1 MKKILAYRLQQAF
14 SQYRA
19 NKAICIGEKSYTY
32 EELHKASL
40 NVAAH
45 IHQHHPGNAPVAIP
59 GGKNFA
65 VFARICGALIASR
78 AYMPM
83 NSKFPEARNTKML
96 ERSCAVVID
105 IKEADLFREPSADA
119 ITIYAREDDTAYLLF
134 TSGTTGTP
142 KGVPVSNRNVCCYL
156 DHVLSEWEFK
166 ESDRFSQTFDLTF
179 DLSVHDMFVCWLS
192 GACLC
197 IPPDDASLNLA
208 GYIREQQI
216 SIWFS
221 VPSAAVLMDRMRLL
235 KKDAFDGIRMSFF
248 CGEPL
253 NADMADKWQSATGGN
268 DVVNLYGPTEATI
281 AISAYEWSEA
291 KKKSLNGVVCLGKV
305 FMEQEHI
312 VIDPENPEH
321 ICDEGELC
329 LGGSQVITGYLD
341 DPVLTRDYF
350 IQLKSIPDKTWYRT
364 GDLVKKDA
372 EGDLFYL
379 GRKDAE
385 VKISGYRVNL
395 MEVDAVIRAAAGK
408 AMVASVLHEKRSP
421 SIVSYVSRSEGLDE
435 NDLLQ
440 ACRAEL
446 PWYMIPERIIFVE
459 DMPLNI
465 NGKIDRNKLKQMLNE

>member
-1 MKKILAYRLQQAF
+1 MNNILAYRLQQAF
-14 SQYRA
+14 SRYTA
-19 NKAICIGEKSYTY
+19 NEAICIGDTSYTY
-32 EELHKASL
+32 GELYKASL
-40 NVAAH
+40 NVASH
-45 IHQHHPGNAPVAIP
+45 IQHYYPGNAPVAIP
-59 GGKNFA
+59 GGKSFS
-65 VFARICGALIASR
+65 VYARICGALLASR
-78 AYMPM
+78 AYMPL
-83 NSKFPEARNTKML
+83 NSKFPESRNKKML
-96 ERSCAVVID
+96 ERSGAIIPHIND
-105 IKEADLFREPSADA
+105 TDLLKEPSEDN
-119 ITIYAREDDTAYLLF
+119 IEIHAREDDTAYLLF

-142 KGVPVSNRNVCCYL
+142 KGVPVSNRNVCSYL
-156 DHVLSEWEFK
+156 DHLLSEWEFR

-197 IPPDDASLNLA
+197 IPQDDSSFNLA
-208 GYIREQQI
+208 RYIRDGRI

-253 NADMADKWQSATGGN
+253 TADIADKWFSATSGH

-281 AISAYEWSEA
+281 AISAYEWGTGNQKA
-291 KKKSLNGVVCLGKV
+291 LNGVVCLGKI
-305 FMEQEHI
+305 FREQEHI

-329 LGGSQVITGYLD
+329 LGGSQVIRGYLD
-341 DPVLTRDYF
+341 DPRLTEEYF
-350 IQLKSIPDKTWYRT
+350 IQLKSVPDKIWYRT
-364 GDLVKKDA
+364 GDLVKNDA

-395 MEVDAVIRAAAGK
+395 LEVDAVIRKAAGK

-421 SIVSYVSRSEGLDE
+421 VIVSFVSIHAGIDE
-435 NDLLQ
+435 NKLLQ

-446 PWYMIPERIIFVE
+446 PWYMIPERVIFVE
-459 DMPLNI
+459 EMPLNV
-465 NGKIDRNKLKQMLNE
+465 NGKIDRNKLKQMLNG